1 MTEPAHE
8 RRLNDLLATH
18 DDVTLATAESCSGGG
33 VAARVTSVAGSS
45 IYFLGGVVAY
55 ANDAKADVLGVPRT
69 ILETRGAVSPEC
81 AAAMAEGAR
90 RLFGATLAVS
100 TTGIAGPGGGTPRKP
115 VGLVYLALAG
125 ADGGGRAGAV
135 DAGRRSRGGARRS
148 RLSRRR
154 RSVRGGDVA
163 AEQAGDQPPAG
174 DDRPDAFEQK
184 KAPLPFVPGE
194 RGQNRRTDQIESE
207 IRIGALV
214 EEPELGERESAEH
227 HQRADHLERL
237 IHGDVSVRRLCGPG
251 TAHPSSGTGPRGGR
265 SRPV

>member
-125 ADGGGRAGAV
+125 ADGARVEERRFAGDRAAV
-135 DAGRRSRGGARRS
+135 TAAAVERA
-148 RLSRRR
+148 LSMLVEGVEAALG
-154 RSVRGGDVA
+154 VRG
-163 AEQAGDQPPAG
+163 
-174 DDRPDAFEQK
+174 
-184 KAPLPFVPGE
+184 
-194 RGQNRRTDQIESE
+194 
-207 IRIGALV
+207 
-214 EEPELGERESAEH
+214 
-227 HQRADHLERL
+227 
-237 IHGDVSVRRLCGPG
+237 
-251 TAHPSSGTGPRGGR
+251 
-265 SRPV
+265 